1 LRNYGSILSK
11 NVKLEEERVVSKI
24 ISLYQKDPADISEEE
39 RLTLISEQFKLN
51 EIYSN
56 KAKGA
61 FIRSRKRW
69 IEEGEKNSAYFF
81 GLVRYH
87 G

>member
-1 LRNYGSILSK
+1 MRNYGSILSK